1 VSRDHAVRALFA
13 LHLAPVE
20 FDHVVASQVIRRKF
34 WPPKTCEGAVV
45 GLCASG
51 LVFGEAQ
58 LERVESDRDL
68 GGARWHFGPATLYAR
83 ALQHPASVGSR
94 AMASPMPA
102 APAGTLTSPR
112 ETTFEW

>member
-1 VSRDHAVRALFA
+1 MSRDHAVRALFA

-58 LERVESDRDL
+58 LVKDRGID
-68 GGARWHFGPATLYAR
+68 ARQNFLAGVIDYAMPMLIKVDFG
-83 ALQHPASVGSR
+83 
-94 AMASPMPA
+94 
-102 APAGTLTSPR
+102 LT
-112 ETTFEW
+112 